1 MPKFG
6 KDRIK
11 NQLSCLI
18 VENPALIPI
27 RNDFKVIVWFYL
39 APDHFF
45 NQNIIWKSQTW
56 FLNQDMPE
64 INHCSKKCICK
75 STLFLQ
81 HDDYKAHLW
90 SILLASWFKSQNLIV
105 TIENIIFHCNDL
117 FQANLDLKIRYVL
130 FRLCSD

>member
-6 KDRIK
+6 KNRIK
-11 NQLSCLI
+11 NQLSCSI

-56 FLNQDMPE
+56 FLNQDLPK
-64 INHCSKKCICK
+64 INHYSKKLMHE
-75 STLFLQ
+75 STQFHQ
-81 HDDYKAHLW
+81 NDDYKAYLLH
-90 SILLASWFKSQNLIV
+90 ILLAS
-105 TIENIIFHCNDL
+105 
-117 FQANLDLKIRYVL
+117 
-130 FRLCSD
+130 